1 MKNKFDNSQ
10 VSIAKFMMDHI
21 NGPKFE
27 VSFTPCG
34 NLMFK
39 RFGANEHFVISFY
52 SGEYWI
58 RRYANYLD
66 RCYRICPSSYTK
78 YPATIHNGY
87 VYNSYT
93 VKNFG
98 WPTFDGALTAFVKFI
113 EKNR

>member
-39 RFGANEHFVISFY
+39 RFGANEHFVISFH
-52 SGEYWI
+52 SDEYWV
-58 RRYANYLD
+58 RRYAYHLD
-66 RCYRICPSSYTK
+66 RCYRICPSSYIKHT
-78 YPATIHNGY
+78 
-87 VYNSYT
+87 YNNCYSYT
-93 VKNFG
+93 EKVYGYRNFI
-98 WPTFDGALTAFVKFI
+98 DALTAFTKFI

>member
-10 VSIAKFMMDHI
+10 VAIAKFMMDHI
-21 NGPKFE
+21 SCPKYE
-27 VSFTPCG
+27 VSFTPRG

-39 RFGANEHFVISFY
+39 GILDNEHFVISKYNDMYF
-52 SGEYWI
+52 I
-58 RRYANYLD
+58 RRYAYHLD

-78 YPATIHNGY
+78 YPSTIHNGY

-98 WPTFDGALTAFVKFI
+98 WSTFDGALTAFVKFI

>member
-21 NGPKFE
+21 NGPKFD

-52 SGEYWI
+52 YGEYWI
-58 RRYANYLD
+58 RRYAYHLD
-66 RCYRICPSSYTK
+66 RCYRICPSSYIKHT
-78 YPATIHNGY
+78 
-87 VYNSYT
+87 YNNWPSYT
-93 VKNFG
+93 EKVYGHKSF
-98 WPTFDGALTAFVKFI
+98 TDALMAFVKFI

>member
-10 VSIAKFMMDHI
+10 VAIAKLIMDNL
-21 NGPKFE
+21 NGSKYE
-27 VSFTPCG
+27 ISFTPNG

-39 RFGANEHFVISFY
+39 RILDNEHFVISKYNDMYF
-52 SGEYWI
+52 I
-58 RRYANYLD
+58 RRYAYHLD

-98 WPTFDGALTAFVKFI
+98 WPTFDGALTVFVKFI